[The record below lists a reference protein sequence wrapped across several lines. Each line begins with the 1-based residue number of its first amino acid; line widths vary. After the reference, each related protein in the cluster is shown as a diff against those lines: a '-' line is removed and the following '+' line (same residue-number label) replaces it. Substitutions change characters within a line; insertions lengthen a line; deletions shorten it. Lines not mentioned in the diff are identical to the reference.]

1 MRLPLQEK
9 MLLLPTMGNG
19 NTLAADARRTYL
31 EAVLQESLV
40 QQSYTIVLPSHLG
53 GAQNPLQTN
62 ADSLPA
68 LPGSASFDNKQ
79 WLLAGKNTAAAAVAE
94 LQCLQGLFGS
104 RGSLRVASESNY
116 ERGLHEDGED
126 DDDEES
132 PTNLTTSKANVNNNV
147 SNAGGKRNGKEGYS
161 CQVCRKMFTS
171 SSNLAVHS
179 MIHSGT
185 KPFKCD
191 LCSWSFRQKAHL
203 QKHMRHIHKIIV
215 AK

>member
-1 MRLPLQEK
+1 M
-9 MLLLPTMGNG
+9 N
-19 NTLAADARRTYL
+19 
-31 EAVLQESLV
+31 S
-40 QQSYTIVLPSHLG
+40 
-53 GAQNPLQTN
+53 
-62 ADSLPA
+62 
-68 LPGSASFDNKQ
+68 
-79 WLLAGKNTAAAAVAE
+79 
-94 LQCLQGLFGS
+94 
-104 RGSLRVASESNY
+104 
-116 ERGLHEDGED
+116 
-126 DDDEES
+126 
-132 PTNLTTSKANVNNNV
+132 
-147 SNAGGKRNGKEGYS
+147 KRNGKEGYS